1 MHLAIK
7 AFTVYLR
14 VLIVLVMAGAIG
26 LILFKNR
33 SYSVQVWLFGITDAN
48 VPVNVVWVI
57 LATALSTLVGW
68 WMVSLGRG
76 LVLDLREVRREGEA
90 ELSRKSTED
99 RVAELDTRQ
108 RKIEQQLKHTVGD
121 APQDSIDG
129 GF

>member
-76 LVLDLREVRREGEA
+76 LVLDLREVRREREA
-90 ELSRKSTED
+90 ALSKKLTED
-99 RVAELDTRQ
+99 RVADLDTRQ
-108 RKIEQQLKHTVGD
+108 RKIEEKLKQTVGD